1 MESCGGGFS
10 ELSIECG
17 AGRGGVTVIPCGTP
31 LTESA
36 PAGTESRSFAVRETL
51 FLRLPAGWKTLRG
64 KHLRKQRIC
73 GTIGFVEAIFK
84 IASYGG
90 VAQLGEHHV
99 RNVGVMGSN
108 PTVSISIKSRKY
120 VVSHVE
126 MRFAGFLLPK
136 NGVQITTASSIL
148 IKFPSMSALVSAQIS
163 DRLSVPN
170 AAKRIAISKSRFF
183 TTLKSFLYSHLRD
196 NRAPVFS
203 AREGSGFAKDKTI
216 RLLNELIADE
226 MIRKTGNGRGTKYLI
241 KC

>member
-1 MESCGGGFS
+1 M
-10 ELSIECG
+10 
-17 AGRGGVTVIPCGTP
+17 TVILCGTP

-51 FLRLPAGWKTLRG
+51 FLHLPAGWKTLRG

-108 PTVSISIKSRKY
+108 PTVSISIKPRKY
-120 VVSHVE
+120 VVSHVG

-136 NGVQITTASSIL
+136 KRSIDYDCFL
-148 IKFPSMSALVSAQIS
+148 NPDKISINVSAGQRA
-163 DRLSVPN
+163 D
-170 AAKRIAISKSRFF
+170 
-183 TTLKSFLYSHLRD
+183 LRS
-196 NRAPVFS
+196 P
-203 AREGSGFAKDKTI
+203 
-216 RLLNELIADE
+216 
-226 MIRKTGNGRGTKYLI
+226 
-241 KC
+241 